1 MMWVQNNASQADAM
15 VLSIDSLVYGGLVDS
30 RKHNLS
36 MDVLT
41 RRIEK
46 VEDLHRQFPKK
57 PIYAFSTVMRSPWA
71 GGKGVEPDYYLQV
84 GSDIY
89 QLASLQAK
97 MDSDNLTPQERSD
110 WFAIMRRIPQEYLQD
125 WFNRRN
131 KNMSINYR
139 LIEDTRKGMFAYYSL
154 GHDDNSVKTQS
165 SLESKYL
172 ELVGKD
178 IPKEQFGSFPGAD
191 QLGLLLITRANNDFT
206 GYHPKVTII
215 YPLGGGEKTVPS
227 YDGQAIGKT
236 IKEHI
241 EAIGGV
247 VTDTEKPD
255 LLLAVNTPLTTST
268 TESGNFENFP
278 IMLDSTKAF
287 LGQIEMAVQQ
297 QIPVS
302 LVDMAFLMDRIIRL
316 SMGYIKIKCSIAWQ
330 RIMVGIRLV
339 TPLAMGLRKASCHAI

>member
-1 MMWVQNNASQADAM
+1 
-15 VLSIDSLVYGGLVDS
+15 
-30 RKHNLS
+30 
-36 MDVLT
+36 
-41 RRIEK
+41 
-46 VEDLHRQFPKK
+46 
-57 PIYAFSTVMRSPWA
+57 MRSPWA

-191 QLGLLLITRANNDFT
+191 QLGLLLITRANNDLQ
-206 GYHPKVTII
+206 GTIQ
-215 YPLGGGEKTVPS
+215 KSPS
-227 YDGQAIGKT
+227 
-236 IKEHI
+236 
-241 EAIGGV
+241 
-247 VTDTEKPD
+247 
-255 LLLAVNTPLTTST
+255 
-268 TESGNFENFP
+268 F
-278 IMLDSTKAF
+278 
-287 LGQIEMAVQQ
+287 
-297 QIPVS
+297 
-302 LVDMAFLMDRIIRL
+302 IR
-316 SMGYIKIKCSIAWQ
+316 
-330 RIMVGIRLV
+330 
-339 TPLAMGLRKASCHAI
+339 